1 MILSSTVY
9 QTLVDLIRAD
19 KRGLTLS
26 EDEYNRLSV
35 IVNERV
41 FAKKYKDFETT
52 TSNIGLLAPLKVI
65 DYPIALGAAEC
76 SLPADYHD
84 MIGKPRII
92 DDTAVTRRCD
102 LVSQLELD
110 ERTDDFL
117 TQPTQAKPVYT
128 LGEVDD
134 SGNIILHVYPI
145 TITGNITIDYLRT
158 PNTPFLDY
166 YVNDTTLGR
175 TYLDEDAL
183 AAINIPTGYTYRD
196 GTTGGPLVTVISH
209 TVNWE
214 CNNDE
219 LSLILAIFAS
229 LVGITLPDELLIQA
243 ANIEEQKSE

>member
-35 IVNERV
+35 VVNERV
-41 FAKKYKDFETT
+41 FAKKYKDFETS

-65 DYPIALGAAEC
+65 DYPIVLGGAEA

-84 MIGKPRII
+84 MIGKPRIV

-117 TQPTQAKPVYT
+117 TQPTQKRPVYT
-128 LGEVDD
+128 LGELDGSD
-134 SGNIILHVYPI
+134 NLILHVYPT

-166 YVNDTTLGR
+166 YMNDTTFER
-175 TYLDEDAL
+175 TYLDEDAVTPV
-183 AAINIPTGYTYRD
+183 NIPAGYTYRD
-196 GTTGGPLVTVISH
+196 GTTGGPLVTVVSN

-229 LVGITLPDELLIQA
+229 LVGISLPDELLIQA
-243 ANIEEQKSE
+243 GNIEEQKSE